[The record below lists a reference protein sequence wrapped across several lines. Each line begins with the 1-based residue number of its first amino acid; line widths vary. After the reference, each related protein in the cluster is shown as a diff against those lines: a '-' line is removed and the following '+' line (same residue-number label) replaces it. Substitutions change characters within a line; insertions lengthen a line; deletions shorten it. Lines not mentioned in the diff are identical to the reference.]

1 MRCPFCNHSDSRVID
16 SRIVREGLAI
26 RRRRSCPSCTS
37 RFTSYETIEDVR
49 PSVIK
54 KTKLRESFDRA
65 KLRGGIERACQ
76 KRPISRD
83 DIEGFLDHVESTLIA
98 NGRREIPAKEL
109 GGMVME
115 FLRDRDEVAYVRFA
129 SVYLSFEAIGDFVE
143 TVRDLTDEGSDGTN
157 SV

>member
-1 MRCPFCNHSDSRVID
+1 
-16 SRIVREGLAI
+16 
-26 RRRRSCPSCTS
+26 
-37 RFTSYETIEDVR
+37 
-49 PSVIK
+49 
-54 KTKLRESFDRA
+54 
-65 KLRGGIERACQ
+65 LRGGIERACQ